1 MPPTEIPDA
10 PTDGEIRMNKLIPRR
25 SILFGLAAAAIPAVS
40 PFKLPVFQ
48 QAPTQPDNKIADRFS
63 PVDPGAVQ
71 LQGFLG
77 ERCRKNERERLL
89 TKNEDELLSG
99 FQQRPGDQAWVGEH
113 AGKWLHAATLAWAYT
128 KSEALRAKLDR
139 VAAAL
144 IAAQQPDGYLG
155 TYADDQHWAMGKDQ
169 QWDVWVHKYNLLG
182 LITYSIHTGNQS
194 AIDASKKIGDLL
206 VKTFGRA
213 AEGETRLDL
222 NERSTHD
229 GMASGSV
236 MEPMVLLYRATG
248 DGKYLDFARFIAE
261 RWEDEKGP
269 KIISSLV
276 EKRSVKFVANAKAYE
291 MMSCLVGLCELYR
304 TTGEVRYLTPVINA
318 WNDIAANQLLI
329 TGSGSSGEHW
339 TEARAFLSAQK
350 DRVAETCVT
359 VTWIQLTQQLLRLT
373 GEARYAD
380 ELEKTFY
387 NHLAAAQRPD
397 GAEWAYFTA
406 LDGKKDYQ
414 AEQNCCSSSGP
425 RGWAMLPSLAYMTSD
440 DGVVINFFAQ
450 GAATLK
456 INGETVTIKQETS
469 YPADGRVAITVTVP
483 KPMKFSL
490 RVRVPSWS
498 AVAGVKAQANT
509 YWLLRQT
516 WSRAQTIT
524 LDFAIPT
531 RVINGKGAAT
541 GKIAVVRGPQILAID
556 ELYNPELNPIS
567 AITLASQQPQLKASA
582 TYRDAD
588 GLPVYETDA
597 VLTRDTENQKAG
609 ERVTLRLVPFASV
622 GAHGHQFSVWAPKTG
637 GAPASGNSQQLTFQ
651 PGRPE

>member
-1 MPPTEIPDA
+1 MD
-10 PTDGEIRMNKLIPRR
+10 KLIPRR
-25 SILFGLAAAAIPAVS
+25 TILFGLAASALPAVT
-40 PFKLPVFQ
+40 PFDLSVFQ
-48 QAPTQPDNKIADRFS
+48 QTLAQPANKVADKFS
-63 PVDPGAVQ
+63 PLDPGAVQ

-99 FQQRPGDQAWVGEH
+99 FQRRPGGQAWVGEH

-128 KSEALRAKLDR
+128 KSDALRAKLDR

-144 IAAQQPDGYLG
+144 IAEQQPDGYLG
-155 TYADDQHWAMGKDQ
+155 TYADDARWAMGKDQ

-182 LITYSIHTGNQS
+182 LVTYSTHTGNQS
-194 AIDASKKIGDLL
+194 ALDAGQSIGDLL

-213 AEGETRLDL
+213 AEGETKLDL
-222 NERSTHD
+222 NERSTHA

-236 MEPMVLLYRATG
+236 LEPMVLLYRATA
-248 DGKYLDFARFIAE
+248 DEKYLDFARSIAE
-261 RWEDEKGP
+261 RWEEEKGP
-269 KIISSLV
+269 KIISSLT
-276 EKRSVKFVANAKAYE
+276 EKRSVKLVANAKAYE

-304 TTGEVRYLTPVINA
+304 TTGEARYLTPVIIA

-339 TEARAFLSAQK
+339 TEPRAYLSSEK
-350 DRVAETCVT
+350 DQVAETCVT

-397 GAEWAYFTA
+397 GAAWAYFTA
-406 LDGKKDYQ
+406 LDGKKDYRT
-414 AEQNCCSSSGP
+414 EQNCCSSSGP
-425 RGWAMLPSLAYMTSD
+425 RGWAMLPTLAYMTSD
-440 DGVVINFFAQ
+440 DGVVVNFFARSV
-450 GAATLK
+450 AVMK
-456 INGETVTIKQETS
+456 INGEEVTIRQQTS
-469 YPADGRVAITVTVP
+469 YPADGRVALTVTVP
-483 KPMKFSL
+483 KPMKFAL

-498 AVAGVKAQANT
+498 TIAGVKAQPNT

-516 WSRAQTIT
+516 WSRTQTIT

-531 RVINGKGAAT
+531 RVINGEGGNA
-541 GKIAVVRGPQILAID
+541 GKIAVARGPVVMAID
-556 ELYNPELNPIS
+556 ELYNPGLNPLS
-567 AITLASQQPQLKASA
+567 AVALTNQPPQLKISA

-588 GLPVYETDA
+588 GAPVYETDA
-597 VLTRDTENQKAG
+597 VLAQDTEKQKAG
-609 ERVTLRLVPFASV
+609 ERITLRLVPFAAA
-622 GAHGHQFSVWAPKTG
+622 GAHGHQFSVWAPKT

>member
-1 MPPTEIPDA
+1 MD
-10 PTDGEIRMNKLIPRR
+10 KLIPRR
-25 SILFGLAAAAIPAVS
+25 TILFGLAASALPAVT
-40 PFKLPVFQ
+40 PFDLSVFQ
-48 QAPTQPDNKIADRFS
+48 QTLAQPANKVADKFS
-63 PVDPGAVQ
+63 PLDPGAVQ

-99 FQQRPGDQAWVGEH
+99 FQRRPGGQAWVGEH

-128 KSEALRAKLDR
+128 KSDALRAKLDR

-144 IAAQQPDGYLG
+144 IAEQQPDGYLG
-155 TYADDQHWAMGKDQ
+155 TYADDARWAMGKDQ

-182 LITYSIHTGNQS
+182 LVTYSTHTGNQS
-194 AIDASKKIGDLL
+194 ALDAGQSIGDLL

-213 AEGETRLDL
+213 AEGETKLDL
-222 NERSTHD
+222 NERSTHA
-229 GMASGSV
+229 GMASGGV
-236 MEPMVLLYRATG
+236 LEPMVLLYRATA
-248 DGKYLDFARFIAE
+248 DEKYLDFARSIAE
-261 RWEDEKGP
+261 RWEEEKGP
-269 KIISSLV
+269 KIISSLT
-276 EKRSVKFVANAKAYE
+276 EKRSVKLVANAKAYE

-304 TTGEVRYLTPVINA
+304 TTGEARYLTPVIIA

-339 TEARAFLSAQK
+339 TEPRAYLSSEK
-350 DRVAETCVT
+350 DQVAETCVT

-397 GAEWAYFTA
+397 GAAWAYFTA
-406 LDGKKDYQ
+406 LDGKKDYRT
-414 AEQNCCSSSGP
+414 EQNCCSSSGP
-425 RGWAMLPSLAYMTSD
+425 RGWAMLPTLAYMTSD
-440 DGVVINFFAQ
+440 DGVVVNFFARSV
-450 GAATLK
+450 AVMK
-456 INGETVTIKQETS
+456 INGEEVTIRQQTS
-469 YPADGRVAITVTVP
+469 YPADGRVALTVTVP
-483 KPMKFSL
+483 KPMKFAL

-498 AVAGVKAQANT
+498 TIAGVKAQPNT

-516 WSRAQTIT
+516 WSRTQTIT

-531 RVINGKGAAT
+531 RVINGEGGNA
-541 GKIAVVRGPQILAID
+541 GKIAVARGPVVMAID
-556 ELYNPELNPIS
+556 ELYNPGLNPLS
-567 AITLASQQPQLKASA
+567 AVALTNQPPQLKISA

-588 GLPVYETDA
+588 GAPVYETDA
-597 VLTRDTENQKAG
+597 VLAQDTEKQKAG
-609 ERVTLRLVPFASV
+609 ERITLRLVPFAAA
-622 GAHGHQFSVWAPKTG
+622 GAHGHQFSVWAPKT